1 MSSVRRRRPCRPF
14 WCIYSIFTEIAMPD
28 LSLRLIAT
36 IILSW
41 PGALSALAQ
50 TPDRPEPAERS
61 NAPSR
66 HLPLDAMRHHQPR
79 AQDVEQREAEQSGPG
94 AAEAQR
100 RQRSEVDQLY
110 DDVMRRSAPAERQ

>member
-1 MSSVRRRRPCRPF
+1 
-14 WCIYSIFTEIAMPD
+14 MPD
-28 LSLRLIAT
+28 LSLRLIAA
-36 IILSW
+36 IILAW

-79 AQDVEQREAEQSGPG
+79 AQDVEEREAEQSGAG